1 MNRHISYFF
10 LFSYFILFLFA
21 ISKSAYGVTV
31 PAGDIRTAVENA
43 VREYAARQSLDFE
56 IIVPHAQDVE
66 IKSIAAPVIRA
77 SLVGKAIRSAATPVR
92 VEFLDGEGSIISR
105 IHLVAQIRTYAL
117 AVVITRGVER
127 GDTLRAEDLLLK
139 RMEVSAIR
147 GYYTKTEGI
156 AGTLAAQSMKTGTII
171 RTSTVKPEP
180 LVHRGDQVTMKAT
193 VGGVELVATGVAR
206 QNGGLNEHIRVYNT
220 QTKSSVICRV
230 MDAKTVMIE
239 KTGG

>member
-1 MNRHISYFF
+1 MKSEIIEEGYDAMNRHISYFF

-92 VEFLDGEGSIISR
+92 VEFLDGEGSIIR
-105 IHLVAQIRTYAL
+105 IGHFLVGAENHAVLCR
-117 AVVITRGVER
+117 VVIKNICALV
-127 GDTLRAEDLLLK
+127 
-139 RMEVSAIR
+139 
-147 GYYTKTEGI
+147 GI
-156 AGTLAAQSMKTGTII
+156 FEHT
-171 RTSTVKPEP
+171 P
-180 LVHRGDQVTMKAT
+180 AT
-193 VGGVELVATGVAR
+193 VGFQNDADETVFELYAAGVAVSGNPR
-206 QNGGLNEHIRVYNT
+206 G
-220 QTKSSVICRV
+220 
-230 MDAKTVMIE
+230 
-239 KTGG
+239 TGGCFSRGGRQSGHEEQRQTERSNDG